1 MRTTL
6 GYLRSNFDT
15 FKNYANELCE
25 RLNKKFFWH
34 FVGTHVCYHHAESW
48 SFSLKTETLKDISI

>member
-1 MRTTL
+1 MS
-6 GYLRSNFDT
+6 YVHF
-15 FKNYANELCE
+15 ELKI
-25 RLNKKFFWH
+25 LWH